1 MTYLDYDFGIESYG
15 ITITHIQNNS
25 LWILYKNGGL
35 MQVIG
40 SNNLNESALYVA
52 KTLLKEWLNNE

>member
-15 ITITHIQNNS
+15 ITIKHIQNNS
-25 LWILYKNGGL
+25 FWILYKNGGL

-40 SNNLNESALYVA
+40 SNNINESALYVA
-52 KTLLKEWLNNE
+52 KNLLKEWLKNA

>member
-1 MTYLDYDFGIESYG
+1 MTYLDYDFVIESYG
-15 ITITHIQNNS
+15 ITIRHIQNNS
-25 LWILYKNGGL
+25 FWILYKNGGL